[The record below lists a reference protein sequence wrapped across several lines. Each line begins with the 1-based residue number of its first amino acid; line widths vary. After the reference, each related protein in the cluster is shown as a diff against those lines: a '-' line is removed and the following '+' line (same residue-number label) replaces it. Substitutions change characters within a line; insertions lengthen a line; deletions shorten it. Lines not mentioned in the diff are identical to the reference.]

1 MDSDVSDTPAA
12 EDDTQAMVEDN
23 TRATDES
30 DTQATDETETET
42 RATTGLIMCGGEG
55 SRLRPAVGDTEKPLV
70 TVGGEPMIDRVVA
83 ALQASSLTT
92 IVAAVSPAT
101 PATAAH
107 LGEIEDVDL
116 IETAGE
122 GYVAD
127 LTEALAVCDSPT
139 VTVAADL
146 PLLTAGHIDRAI
158 AAAGDDSLTVCV
170 PASLCAELGLTAEPT
185 RDHDGET
192 VVPTGLNIVGDDAE
206 RTAVWGAPRLAA
218 NINRPADHR
227 VVEAWLDGD
236 TQTKL

>member
-1 MDSDVSDTPAA
+1 MDSDVSDLPVA
-12 EDDTQAMVEDN
+12 ED
-23 TRATDES
+23 
-30 DTQATDETETET
+30 DTQATDETATPATTEGETDT
-42 RATTGLIMCGGEG
+42 PATTGLIMCGGEG

-107 LGEIEDVDL
+107 LAEIEGVDL

-127 LTEALAVCDSPT
+127 LSEALAGCDSPT

-146 PLLTAGHIDRAI
+146 PLLTAAHIDRAT

-170 PASLCAELGLTAEPT
+170 PASLCSELGLSAEPI
-185 RDHDGET
+185 REHDGET
-192 VVPTGLNIVGDDAE
+192 VVPTGLNIVGDAAE
-206 RTAVWGAPRLAA
+206 RTAVWRAPRLAA
-218 NINRPADHR
+218 NINRPADYQ
-227 VVEAWLDGD
+227 VVAAWLDGD

>member
-1 MDSDVSDTPAA
+1 MDSDVSDLPVA
-12 EDDTQAMVEDN
+12 ED
-23 TRATDES
+23 
-30 DTQATDETETET
+30 DTQATDETATPATTET
-42 RATTGLIMCGGEG
+42 DTPATTGLIMCGGKG

-101 PATAAH
+101 PSTAAH
-107 LGEIEDVDL
+107 LAEIEGVDL

-127 LTEALAVCDSPT
+127 LSEALAGCDSPT

-146 PLLTAGHIDRAI
+146 PLLTAAHIDRAI

-170 PASLCAELGLTAEPT
+170 PASLSEELGLSAEPT
-185 RDHDGET
+185 VDHDGT
-192 VVPTGLNIVGDDAE
+192 PVVPTGLNIVGDAGE
-206 RTAVWGAPRLAA
+206 RTAVWRAPRLAA
-218 NINRPADHR
+218 NINRPADYR
-227 VVEAWLDGD
+227 VVAAWLDGD
-236 TQTKL
+236 TQTKF

>member
-1 MDSDVSDTPAA
+1 MDSDVSDPPAA
-12 EDDTQAMVEDN
+12 EDNTQ
-23 TRATDES
+23 
-30 DTQATDETETET
+30 
-42 RATTGLIMCGGEG
+42 ATTGLIMCGGEG

-92 IVAAVSPAT
+92 IAAAVSPAT

-107 LGEIEDVDL
+107 LAEIDAVDL
-116 IETAGE
+116 IETTGA

-127 LTEALAVCDSPT
+127 LDDALAGLGMPT

-146 PLLTAGHIDRAI
+146 PLLTADHIDRAV

-170 PASLCAELGLTAEPT
+170 PASLSAELGLSAEPT
-185 RDHDGET
+185 IDHDGKT
-192 VVPTGLNIVGDDAE
+192 VVPTGLNIVGDASE
-206 RTAVWGAPRLAA
+206 RTAVWQAPRLAA
-218 NINRPADHR
+218 NINRPADYR

-236 TQTKL
+236 TQTKF

>member
-1 MDSDVSDTPAA
+1 MDSDVSDTPVA

-101 PATAAH
+101 PSTATH
-107 LGEIEDVDL
+107 LAEIDGVDL

-127 LTEALAVCDSPT
+127 LSEALIACDSPT

-146 PLLTAGHIDRAI
+146 PLLTADHVDRAVT
-158 AAAGDDSLTVCV
+158 AAGGDSLTVCV
-170 PASLCAELGLTAEPT
+170 PASIPEKLGLSAEPT
-185 RDHDGET
+185 FDHAGET
-192 VVPTGLNIVGDDAE
+192 VVPTGLNIVGDNNE
-206 RTAVWGAPRLAA
+206 RTAVWQAPRLAF
-218 NINRPADHR
+218 NINRPADYQ
-227 VVEAWLDGD
+227 VVAAWLDGD

>member
-1 MDSDVSDTPAA
+1 MDSDVSDLPVA
-12 EDDTQAMVEDN
+12 ED
-23 TRATDES
+23 
-30 DTQATDETETET
+30 DTQATDETATPATTEGETDT
-42 RATTGLIMCGGEG
+42 PATTGLIMCGGEG

-92 IVAAVSPAT
+92 ILAAVSPAT

-107 LGEIEDVDL
+107 LAEIEGVDL

-127 LTEALAVCDSPT
+127 LSEALAGCDSPT

-146 PLLTAGHIDRAI
+146 PLLTAAHIDRAI

-170 PASLCAELGLTAEPT
+170 PASLCSELGLSAEPT
-185 RDHDGET
+185 FEHDGT
-192 VVPTGLNIVGDDAE
+192 PVVPTGLNIVGDAAE
-206 RTAVWGAPRLAA
+206 RTAVWRAPRLAA
-218 NINRPADHR
+218 NINRPADYQ
-227 VVEAWLDGD
+227 VVAAWLDGD

>member
-1 MDSDVSDTPAA
+1 MDSDVSDLPAA
-12 EDDTQAMVEDN
+12 EDDTQA
-23 TRATDES
+23 
-30 DTQATDETETET
+30 TDETATPATTEGETDT
-42 RATTGLIMCGGEG
+42 PATTGLIMCGGEG

-92 IVAAVSPAT
+92 ILAAVSPAT

-107 LGEIEDVDL
+107 LAEIEGVDL

-127 LTEALAVCDSPT
+127 LNEALAGCDSPT

-146 PLLTAGHIDRAI
+146 PLLTAAHIDRAI

-170 PASLCAELGLTAEPT
+170 PASLCSELGLSAEPT
-185 RDHDGET
+185 FEHDGT
-192 VVPTGLNIVGDDAE
+192 PVVPTGLNIVGDAAE
-206 RTAVWGAPRLAA
+206 RTAVWRAPRLAA
-218 NINRPADHR
+218 NINRPADYQ
-227 VVEAWLDGD
+227 VVAAWLDGD

>member
-1 MDSDVSDTPAA
+1 MDSDVSDLPVA
-12 EDDTQAMVEDN
+12 EDDTV
-23 TRATDES
+23 ATTES
-30 DTQATDETETET
+30 ETDT
-42 RATTGLIMCGGEG
+42 RATTGLLMCGGEG

-70 TVGGEPMIDRVVA
+70 TLGGEPMIDRVVA
-83 ALQASSLTT
+83 ALRASSVTT
-92 IVAAVSPAT
+92 ILAAVSPAT

-107 LGEIEDVDL
+107 LADVDGVDL

-127 LTEALAVCDSPT
+127 LSEALAGCDSPT

-146 PLLTAGHIDRAI
+146 PLLTAAHIDRAV
-158 AAAGDDSLTVCV
+158 AAAGNDSLTVCV
-170 PASLCAELGLTAEPT
+170 PASLCAELGLSAEPT
-185 RDHDGET
+185 RDHDGEP
-192 VVPTGLNIVGDDAE
+192 VVPTGLNIVGDAAE

-227 VVEAWLDGD
+227 AVEAWLDGD

>member
-1 MDSDVSDTPAA
+1 MDSDVSDTPVA

-23 TRATDES
+23 TRATTEG
-30 DTQATDETETET
+30 ETET

-127 LTEALAVCDSPT
+127 LNEALVACDSPT

-170 PASLCAELGLTAEPT
+170 PASLCAELGLSAEPT
-185 RDHDGET
+185 CDHDGET
-192 VVPTGLNIVGDDAE
+192 VVLTGLNIVGDAAE
-206 RTAVWGAPRLAA
+206 RTAVWQAPRLAA
-218 NINRPADHR
+218 NINRPADYR

>member
-1 MDSDVSDTPAA
+1 MDSDVSDTPVA
-12 EDDTQAMVEDN
+12 EDDTGAVAEDD
-23 TRATDES
+23 TRATTET
-30 DTQATDETETET
+30 DTQ
-42 RATTGLIMCGGEG
+42 ATTGLIMCGGEG

-70 TVGGEPMIDRVVA
+70 AVGGEPMIDRVVA

-107 LGEIEDVDL
+107 LAEIDGVGV

-127 LTEALAVCDSPT
+127 LSEALAGCDSPT

-146 PLLTAGHIDRAI
+146 PLLTAAHIDRAA

-170 PASLCAELGLTAEPT
+170 PASLSEELGLSAEPT
-185 RDHDGET
+185 FDHDGET
-192 VVPTGLNIVGDDAE
+192 VVPTGLNIVGDAAE
-206 RTAVWGAPRLAA
+206 RTAVWQAPRLAA
-218 NINRPADHR
+218 NINRPADYQ

>member
-1 MDSDVSDTPAA
+1 MDSDVSDPPAA
-12 EDDTQAMVEDN
+12 EDDTQAVDED
-23 TRATDES
+23 
-30 DTQATDETETET
+30 DTQATTEGETDTP
-42 RATTGLIMCGGEG
+42 ATTGLIMCGGEG

-107 LGEIEDVDL
+107 LAEIDGVDL

-127 LTEALAVCDSPT
+127 LTEALAACDSPT

-146 PLLTAGHIDRAI
+146 PLLTDAHIDRAV

-170 PASLCAELGLTAEPT
+170 PASLCAELGLSAEPT

-192 VVPTGLNIVGDDAE
+192 VVPTGLNIVGDAAE
-206 RTAVWGAPRLAA
+206 RTAVWRPPRLAA
-218 NINRPADHR
+218 NINRPADYR
-227 VVEAWLDGD
+227 VVEAWFDGD